1 MTGTVSHF
9 LCLRLI
15 DTYIL
20 TAVCRWLR
28 TPGSLLYDPALR
40 ATLHNL
46 MKKLFLQV
54 YCAVSFVCFAW
65 VISGM
70 YLWIVRP
77 CHVHSIDLSIPT
89 SLYVGDWWALQSS
102 WTDQDTVW
110 CVDSWGCLLVPPGK
124 FSGSV
129 FVVAVMLS
137 HAAVIVATCYYF
149 VNWCRCNYWTKT
161 VVAAAAAVAISISE

>member
-20 TAVCRWLR
+20 IAVCRWLR

-65 VISGM
+65 VINGM

-77 CHVHSIDLSIPT
+77 CHVHSIDLYSCQSVCWWLVSPAKQLNWSRYCLVCGLMGMPIGAT
-89 SLYVGDWWALQSS
+89 WQIQWISLCGGSDAVSRCCYCSN
-102 WTDQDTVW
+102 
-110 CVDSWGCLLVPPGK
+110 LLL
-124 FSGSV
+124 FCEL
-129 FVVAVMLS
+129 MQM
-137 HAAVIVATCYYF
+137 
-149 VNWCRCNYWTKT
+149 
-161 VVAAAAAVAISISE
+161 